1 MLFFAQTFF
10 CPKFIKLLVGH
21 CPLLPA
27 GDNATG
33 YKQGKGSRSDRD
45 F

>member
-27 GDNATG
+27 GDNATE
-33 YKQGKGSRSDRD
+33 
-45 F
+45 